1 MALDQR
7 LSLMVDT
14 PDVSKFFQGIHQGQN
29 LMNMPLQNELLQ
41 QKVTQGQ
48 EQIGLAPMRREAL
61 QQQLDQGQNTLAT
74 QRNTLE
80 SEKLKKQI
88 FGAQKLVAAFGRND
102 HNGGINAIKESF
114 SDPAEQQAEIAEYEQ
129 DRKSYVLDAQAGI
142 DAFNAQRTGVK
153 TGLASAVTKVFDNG
167 TTVQSLPDGTTQV
180 INPEGKVVSGKD
192 RVSVLNTAR
201 NEQVDFAGQK
211 AKSTALGTGQGK
223 LQTEPTVAAATDAA
237 KAAIKLST
245 ETFNRLEPLRANI
258 ANIDE
263 AIELIDAGA
272 ATGPIISRLPSVR
285 ATSIKL
291 DALQKKLGLDVIA
304 STTFGALSEG
314 EREFALSSALPK
326 NLQGND
332 LKSWLQK
339 KKETQT
345 KLMDQLG
352 EAASFLGT
360 PGNTIADYIELT
372 KIHDLDRQKASP
384 ESIDPVSP
392 IKEVVSPPE
401 KTGGRIMIDANGNRA
416 RVFDDGSFEEIK

>member
-1 MALDQR
+1 
-7 LSLMVDT
+7 MVQGS
-14 PDVSKFFQGIHQGQN
+14 DVNNFFSGAQQGQN

-74 QRNTLE
+74 QRDTLE

-88 FGAQKLVAAFGRND
+88 FGARKLVSAIGRGDEQGAINTIIEAFPD
-102 HNGGINAIKESF
+102 E
-114 SDPAEQQAEIAEYEQ
+114 AEQAREIAELRADPIGYG
-129 DRKSYVLDAQAGI
+129 RDAQGGI
-142 DAFNAQRTGVK
+142 DAFDAQARLTSKGNTQFGAQSTFK
-153 TGLASAVTKVFDNG
+153 DSKGTLFFG
-167 TTVQSLPDGTTQV
+167 TTKRDPNTGAVQSVLAAVDGSADKPV
-180 INPEGKVVSGKD
+180 GAI
-192 RVSVLNTAR
+192 
-201 NEQVDFAGQK
+201 EQTGAFGQTSAESIEAKGAG
-211 AKSTALGTGQGK
+211 AKSTAIGTGEGQ
-223 LQTEPTVAAATDAA
+223 LETAPTVAAATDAA

-245 ETFNRLEPLRANI
+245 ETFNRLEPLRANV

-263 AIELIDAGA
+263 AIALIDEGA

-326 NLQGND
+326 NLKGDD
-332 LKSWLQK
+332 LKSWLQH

-345 KLMDQLG
+345 KLIDQLG

-372 KIHDLDRQKASP
+372 KVRDLEQNKSPSDTVQSASQTK
-384 ESIDPVSP
+384 I
-392 IKEVVSPPE
+392 
-401 KTGGRIMIDANGNRA
+401 GRFNV
-416 RVFDDGSFEEIK
+416 RVK